1 MYEEVSASDI
11 GRVWLAG
18 VTDERKSDVSVLFD
32 MIEIRNGLK
41 TCDIF
46 NHNNFNE
53 VTTEITV
60 F

>member
-18 VTDERKSDVSVLFD
+18 VTDERKPDVSVLFD

-41 TCDIF
+41 TCDIL
-46 NHNNFNE
+46 
-53 VTTEITV
+53 TIIILTKSLLK
-60 F
+60 